1 MATASAR
8 GATVSRK
15 PQRPSDPEW
24 IEYAAAL
31 REFRE
36 LLGMTI
42 LDLSVD
48 SGIAP
53 GELSVLERGQRMP
66 RLRTLIAWRRGLGL
80 SPMPR
85 RDF

>member
-1 MATASAR
+1 M
-8 GATVSRK
+8 SRK
-15 PQRPSDPEW
+15 PTRESDPAW

-31 REFRE
+31 REFRQS
-36 LLGMTI
+36 LGLTI

-48 SGIAP
+48 TGIAP

-66 RLRTLIAWRRGLGL
+66 RLRTLIAWRRGLRL
-80 SPMPR
+80 PPMPR